1 MRIET
6 KYRILVISM
15 FVILLMFGVYIG
27 FNVGKGDSANELAES
42 VMNNN
47 TDDEV
52 SIYTESKA
60 EKKYDI
66 ELVYEEEYTL
76 CGHKID
82 NSDII
87 TNTTLDE
94 LKEKEIAKQKESGN
108 EYEILE
114 ESNERLVFYK
124 KLDQNCPNHFN
135 IKLENGIVVVYS
147 VANDTVS
154 TVYQKIDI
162 PQELISPEM
171 LEELN
176 VGIKVD
182 SKEDLNLII
191 EDLES

>member
-15 FVILLMFGVYIG
+15 FVVLLMFGVYIG
-27 FNVGKGDSANELAES
+27 FNVGKGNSANELAES
-42 VMNNN
+42 VMNKN
-47 TDDEV
+47 TEDEV

-60 EKKYDI
+60 EEKYDI

-82 NSDII
+82 NSEII
-87 TNTTLDE
+87 SNTTLEE
-94 LKEKEIAKQKESGN
+94 LKEKEIAKQKESEN
-108 EYEILE
+108 EYEVLE

-124 KLDQNCPNHFN
+124 KVDQNCPNHFN
-135 IKLENGIVVVYS
+135 VKLENGIVVVYS
-147 VANDTVS
+147 RVNDTVS

-162 PQELISPEM
+162 PQDLISPEM
-171 LEELN
+171 IEELN

>member
-60 EKKYDI
+60 EEKYDI

-124 KLDQNCPNHFN
+124 KLNQNCPNHFN

-147 VANDTVS
+147 IVNDTVS

>member
-15 FVILLMFGVYIG
+15 FVILLMFGVYVG
-27 FNVGKGDSANELAES
+27 FNVGRGNSANELAES

-60 EKKYDI
+60 EEKYDI

-135 IKLENGIVVVYS
+135 IKLENGIVMVYS
-147 VANDTVS
+147 IVNDTVS

>member
-1 MRIET
+1 MRMET

-15 FVILLMFGVYIG
+15 FVVLLMFGVYIG

-52 SIYTESKA
+52 SIYTESKTE
-60 EKKYDI
+60 EKNDI

-135 IKLENGIVVVYS
+135 VKLENGIVVVYS
-147 VANDTVS
+147 VVNDTVS

-182 SKEDLNLII
+182 SKEELNLII

>member
-15 FVILLMFGVYIG
+15 FVILLMFGVFVG
-27 FNVGKGDSANELAES
+27 FNVVRGNSANELAES

-60 EKKYDI
+60 EEKYDI

-135 IKLENGIVVVYS
+135 IKLENGIVMVYS
-147 VANDTVS
+147 IVNDTVS

>member
-15 FVILLMFGVYIG
+15 FVVLLMFGVYIG
-27 FNVGKGDSANELAES
+27 FNVGKGNSANELAES
-42 VMNNN
+42 VMNKN
-47 TDDEV
+47 TEDEV

-60 EKKYDI
+60 EEKYDI

-82 NSDII
+82 NSEII
-87 TNTTLDE
+87 SNTTLEE
-94 LKEKEIAKQKESGN
+94 LKEKEIAKQKESEN

-124 KLDQNCPNHFN
+124 KVDQNCPNHFN
-135 IKLENGIVVVYS
+135 VKLENGIVVVYS
-147 VANDTVS
+147 RVNDTVS

-162 PQELISPEM
+162 PQDLISPEM
-171 LEELN
+171 IEELN

>member
-15 FVILLMFGVYIG
+15 FVILLMFGVYVG
-27 FNVGKGDSANELAES
+27 FNVGKGNSSNELAES

-60 EKKYDI
+60 EEKYDI

-147 VANDTVS
+147 IVNDTVS

>member
-15 FVILLMFGVYIG
+15 FVILLMFGVYVG
-27 FNVGKGDSANELAES
+27 FNVGRGNSANELAES

-60 EKKYDI
+60 EEKYDI

-147 VANDTVS
+147 VVNDTVS